1 MAKATKE
8 KANTINIKSEPSIEM
23 PSSSFN
29 LVACYEK
36 TDKQIEE
43 GYTPVRVNEISAA
56 NDIYVNEY
64 GKKADWVELYNT
76 TDEDINVEGMYLS
89 NDANNLTTLLLGI
102 SCGALYFIRKDYP
115 APKASKLDGVV
126 NAVLIVFA
134 LFYGVMGV
142 WGLIRMVG

>member
-1 MAKATKE
+1 MVATIGEGNDNSNYKYV
-8 KANTINIKSEPSIEM
+8 EPSIEM

-64 GKKADWVELYNT
+64 GKKPTGWNY
-76 TDEDINVEGMYLS
+76 
-89 NDANNLTTLLLGI
+89 TTLPTRI
-102 SCGALYFIRKDYP
+102 STWRECI
-115 APKASKLDGVV
+115 
-126 NAVLIVFA
+126 
-134 LFYGVMGV
+134 
-142 WGLIRMVG
+142 